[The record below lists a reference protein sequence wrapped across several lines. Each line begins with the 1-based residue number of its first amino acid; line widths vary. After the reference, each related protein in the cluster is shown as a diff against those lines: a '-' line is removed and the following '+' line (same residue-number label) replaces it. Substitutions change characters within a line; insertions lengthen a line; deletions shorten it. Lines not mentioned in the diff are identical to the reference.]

1 MTSAHVALCSAER
14 RPPGHVTR
22 FVAVA
27 RRTRRQTI
35 TTVTFVVAVAASGC
49 GAAHTRSTPTA
60 VLPSTAAAA
69 PTPTGARV
77 PTRAVAAPP
86 RRHHARSARRPSPAT
101 LPQTNRLPSSATH
114 QFAAE
119 MRALWRAIRAGS
131 LRPGLAAF
139 FPEGAY
145 AQVKAIA
152 YPAADYED
160 RLLVDYRLDL
170 AAAHALLGAGA
181 HTATLVAVHVPS
193 AHWVDPQVCDNRGG
207 YYEVPNARLIYR
219 IGGEIRSIGI
229 ASMISW
235 RGIWYV
241 IHLGAVQRSAAVG
254 IVDAPSSGA
263 GTSTSSSTC

>member
-1 MTSAHVALCSAER
+1 
-14 RPPGHVTR
+14 
-22 FVAVA
+22 
-27 RRTRRQTI
+27 
-35 TTVTFVVAVAASGC
+35 
-49 GAAHTRSTPTA
+49 
-60 VLPSTAAAA
+60 
-69 PTPTGARV
+69 
-77 PTRAVAAPP
+77 
-86 RRHHARSARRPSPAT
+86 
-101 LPQTNRLPSSATH
+101 
-114 QFAAE
+114 

-152 YPAADYED
+152 YPAADYKY

-170 AAAHALLGAGA
+170 AAAHVLLGAGA
-181 HTATLVAVHVPS
+181 RTARLVAVHVPS
-193 AHWVDPQVCDNRGG
+193 AHWVDPHVCDNRVG
-207 YYEVPNARLIYR
+207 YYEVPNSRLIYR

-241 IHLGAVQRSAAVG
+241 IHLGAIQRPAAVG

-263 GTSTSSSTC
+263 GTSSSSSTC